1 MKIRKGR
8 GFTLIELLVVIAI
21 IAILAGMLLPA
32 LSNAREKARRT
43 VCVNN
48 FKQIG
53 LSLKSY
59 AIDYT
64 FNFPY
69 NMGDSDATCTGA
81 AKQYELLRSNSYLS
95 DPKSFVCP
103 STSILPT
110 GPGLNLDSAKIS
122 YGYTV
127 GLTERDST
135 DSAIGIDF
143 GSNHLSNQKYYF
155 NAVYTDGHVSF
166 SSTGNW
172 RVKSGGMW
180 KTSPNN
186 DDIFANVGSR
196 SLLD

>member
-1 MKIRKGR
+1 MQVHKSHD
-8 GFTLIELLVVIAI
+8 FTLIELLVVIAI

-32 LSNAREKARRT
+32 LSQAREKAKRA
-43 VCVNN
+43 VCINN

-53 LSLKSY
+53 LSQKSY

-64 FNFPY
+64 FNYPY
-69 NMGDSDATCTGA
+69 NTGASDATCTGA
-81 AKQYELLRSNSYLS
+81 AKQYELLRSNNYLT

-103 STSILPT
+103 ATTTLPT
-110 GPGLNLDSAKIS
+110 AAGLSLDSSKIS

-143 GSNHLSNQKYYF
+143 GSNHLANQKFYF
-155 NAVYTDGHVSF
+155 NAVYTDGHVSS

-172 RVKSGGMW
+172 RVKTGGMW
-180 KTSPNN
+180 ITSPNN

-196 SLLD
+196 AP